1 MIAEVHT
8 EIAVSW
14 GLYSSHYKEYINV
27 SKHLKSLLKI
37 KKPLFL
43 QKYSYSLLSYYY
55 STEAAL
61 NNIKC
66 LHTRKHLKLWLQYWS
81 GITKSVQCLL
91 NRRFVSMPLASR
103 TSSSAVY
110 WRQIRVTGLW
120 VTFKNNK
127 LDNMKL
133 IQLSDVM
140 KTVCFPQNSSQ
151 ILCHLK
157 KRILLL

>member
-140 KTVCFPQNSSQ
+140 KTVCFPQNSN
-151 ILCHLK
+151 IVPFKK